1 MAIARATVPQT
12 TPSAVYTSSG
22 NTAISNAYFCNY
34 SGSVVT
40 IDVYIV
46 PTAGT
51 AGDTNRIY
59 KSLSI
64 PAADTFVMDQE
75 KLVFGAGEMLQVSC
89 SAATAVTATISY
101 VSI

>member
-1 MAIARATVPQT
+1 MAIARATVPQDT
-12 TPSAVYTSSG
+12 ASAVYTSSG
-22 NTAISNAYFCNY
+22 NTAISNIYFCNY
-34 SGSVVT
+34 SGAAVT

-46 PTAGT
+46 PDSGT
-51 AGDTNRIY
+51 AADTNRIY

-75 KLVFGAGEMLQVSC
+75 KLVFGNGEMLQVSC